1 MSRDKT
7 LEFFSVFYET
17 CQAILSAAS
26 LSEILQQLVRQ
37 TAKAL
42 EVKGSTLRL
51 IDEKDNRLQLVASWG
66 LSQEYL
72 AKGPLV
78 ADRSIPET
86 LSGQTIFIADAAN
99 DPRVQYQEELRREG
113 LYAILSVPVIAFGV
127 PIGVLRLFTAGPRQF
142 SAEEVEFVSALAEMG
157 GLAIANARLFEE
169 AGIELEGLW
178 KELGI
183 VLPRQ
188 APKQEQRLRC
198 FSVQPVEPARS
209 LEFFRALHELTREV
223 LSTRDSA
230 KVMRLITERVQQLMQ
245 VKACALR
252 LVNETTGELELLTSR
267 GLSEAYLEKGTL
279 HVDKSVREVLDGFPV
294 LIEDAGH
301 DPRIEYPE
309 AMIREGI
316 ASLLSLP
323 IVAHHRVIGILRLY
337 TAQPRHFSQDEV
349 AFLTA
354 LGEIAGVAI
363 MDARLYENSH
373 YDLNFWRA
381 TLSYI
386 KKIPG

>member
-7 LEFFSVFYET
+7 LEFFSTFYEI
-17 CQAILSAAS
+17 CQAVLSSAS
-26 LSEILQQLVRQ
+26 LPQILQQLVEQ
-37 TAKAL
+37 TAMTL
-42 EVKGSTLRL
+42 EVKGGTLRL
-51 IDEKDNRLQLVASWG
+51 IDERDNRLQLVAAWG
-66 LSQEYL
+66 LSQAYL

-86 LSGQTIFIADAAN
+86 LEGQTVFIPEAYA
-99 DPRVQYQEELRREG
+99 DPRIQYQEQLRAEG
-113 LYAILSVPVIAFGV
+113 LHSLLSVPVLAHGV
-127 PIGVLRLFTAGPRQF
+127 AIGVLRLFTAEARKF
-142 SAEEVEFVSALAEMG
+142 SPEEIEFASALAEMG
-157 GLAIANARLFEE
+157 GLAIANARLLE
-169 AGIELEGLW
+169 ASGIELASLW
-178 KELGI
+178 RELGI

-198 FSVQPVEPARS
+198 FSVQPVHPEKS

-230 KVMRLITERVQQLMQ
+230 KIMRLITDRALTLMQ

-252 LVNETTGELELLTSR
+252 LVNEATGELELLTAR
-267 GLSEAYLEKGTL
+267 GLSETYLQKGPL
-279 HVDKSVREVLDGFPV
+279 HIDKSVRETLEGLPV

-301 DPRIEYPE
+301 DPRIEYPA
-309 AMIREGI
+309 AMVREGI

-323 IVAHHRVIGILRLY
+323 IVAHKRVIGLLRLY
-337 TAQPRHFSQDEV
+337 TAEPRRFSQDEV

-363 MDARLYENSH
+363 IDARLYENTH

-381 TLSYI
+381 TLGYM
-386 KKIPG
+386 KGQPA

>member
-7 LEFFSVFYET
+7 LEFFSIFYEA
-17 CQAILSAAS
+17 CQAVLSSGS
-26 LSEILQQLVRQ
+26 LPEILQQLVEK

-51 IDEKDNRLQLVASWG
+51 IDEKDNRLELVASWG

-86 LSGQTIFIADAAN
+86 LEGKIVFIHDAFS
-99 DPRVQYQEELRREG
+99 DPRIQYRDELRAEG
-113 LYAILSVPVIAFGV
+113 LHSILSIPVVGHTGA
-127 PIGVLRLFTAGPRQF
+127 IGVLRLFTAEPRAF
-142 SAEEVEFVSALAEMG
+142 TAEEIEFASALAEMG

-169 AGIELEGLW
+169 TGIELENLW

-198 FSVQPVEPARS
+198 FSVQPVGAAKS

-223 LSTRDSA
+223 LSTRDSG
-230 KVMRLITERVQQLMQ
+230 KVMRLITERVLALMQ

-252 LVNETTGELELLTSR
+252 LVNETTGELELLTAS
-267 GLSEAYLEKGTL
+267 GLSDTYLQKGPL
-279 HVDKSVREVLDGFPV
+279 HSDKSVVETLEGFPV

-301 DPRIEYPE
+301 DPRIEYPD
-309 AMIREGI
+309 AMTREGI

-337 TAQPRHFSQDEV
+337 TAEARCFSQDEV

-354 LGEIAGVAI
+354 LGEVAGVAI
-363 MDARLYENSH
+363 MDARLYEASK

-386 KKIPG
+386 KKSPT

>member
-7 LEFFSVFYET
+7 LEFFSIFYET
-17 CQAILSAAS
+17 CQALLSSGS
-26 LSEILQQLVRQ
+26 LPEILQQLVEK
-37 TAKAL
+37 TAKGL

-51 IDEKDNRLQLVASWG
+51 INQTDNRLELVASWG
-66 LSQEYL
+66 LSQGYL

-86 LSGQTIFIADAAN
+86 LEGKTIVIHNAVSD
-99 DPRVQYQEELRREG
+99 RRIQYREELRAEG
-113 LYAILSVPVIAFGV
+113 LCSILSVPVVAHSGA
-127 PIGVLRLFTAGPRQF
+127 IGVLRLFTAEPREF
-142 SAEEVEFVSALAEMG
+142 TAEEIEFASALAEMG

-169 AGIELEGLW
+169 TGIELESLW

-183 VLPRQ
+183 VLPRK

-198 FSVQPVEPARS
+198 FSIKPVESAKS
-209 LEFFRALHELTREV
+209 LEFFRALHEITREV
-223 LSTRDSA
+223 LSTRDSG
-230 KVMRLITERVQQLMQ
+230 KVMRLITGRVLTLMQ

-252 LVNETTGELELLTSR
+252 LVNETTGELELLTSS
-267 GLSEAYLEKGTL
+267 GLSETYLQKGPL
-279 HVDKSVREVLDGFPV
+279 HADKSVRETLEGVPV

-309 AMIREGI
+309 AMTREGI

-323 IVAHHRVIGILRLY
+323 IVAQHRVIGLLRLY
-337 TAQPRHFSQDEV
+337 TAEPRHFSQDEV

-354 LGEIAGVAI
+354 LGEIAGIAI
-363 MDARLYENSH
+363 MDARLYEASN

-386 KKIPG
+386 KKQPS